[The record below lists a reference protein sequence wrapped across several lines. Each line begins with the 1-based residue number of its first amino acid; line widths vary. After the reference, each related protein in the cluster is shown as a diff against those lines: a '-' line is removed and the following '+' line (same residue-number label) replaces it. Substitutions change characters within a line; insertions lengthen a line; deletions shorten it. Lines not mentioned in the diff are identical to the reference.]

1 MKTSRWLPLLITLG
15 LAAPVAFALDWST
28 KLISV
33 TPEVGAPEVW
43 AKFEFKNAGRA
54 PVQIMGI
61 TTSCGCTEATPSA
74 TTIAAGGT
82 GAIYVLFTVG
92 SRSGLQEKKISV
104 QTDESPDPVTLEFKI
119 KLPDGAPKKAATPAT
134 SPVPAVSPARV
145 ATRP

>member
-1 MKTSRWLPLLITLG
+1 MKTSPWLPLLITLG
-15 LAAPVAFALDWST
+15 LATPAAFALDWST

-33 TPEVGAPEVW
+33 IPEVGATEVRG
-43 AKFEFKNAGRA
+43 KFEFRNAGRA

-82 GAIYVLFTVG
+82 GEILVLFTVG
-92 SRSGLQEKKISV
+92 SRSGLQEKKIFV
-104 QTDESPDPVTLEFKI
+104 QTDESPDAVTLEFKI
-119 KLPDGAPKKAATPAT
+119 RLPDNAPKKAAAPAT
-134 SPVPAVSPARV
+134 SPVPAASPARV